1 MRYRTKV
8 SVVTGGKEYRP
19 GSVLPEGIS
28 AADLD
33 FLKSKGF
40 VTLADISPAADEVEL
55 LVDNDEETCWKIS
68 FLSCYRVLYETDANR
83 RKIIKVRD
91 MKKPQLGYYG
101 QDISVCESEEDN
113 FYKVNLNLSIMEMQ
127 IECKDIFVEKISKEN
142 LELFW
147 ISNKQIGD

>member
-1 MRYRTKV
+1 MKKNEIQKMIDKTDYWDM
-8 SVVTGGKEYRP
+8 EI
-19 GSVLPEGIS
+19 L
-28 AADLD
+28 DLKASY
-33 FLKSKGF
+33 FG
-40 VTLADISPAADEVEL
+40 DEVEL